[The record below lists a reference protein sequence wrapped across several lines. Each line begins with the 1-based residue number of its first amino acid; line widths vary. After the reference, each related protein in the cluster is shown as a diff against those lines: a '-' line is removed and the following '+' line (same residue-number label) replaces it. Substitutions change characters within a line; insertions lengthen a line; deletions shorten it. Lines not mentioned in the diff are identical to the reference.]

1 MPINNVKITTS
12 AYDTLALKDI
22 YVALVRLQNRDFGN
36 IDEDIKRNNTRG
48 MLLNKEVIGIYV
60 SKKGIKFYIKADL
73 TNNTII
79 IYLSNEQ
86 PEC

>member
-12 AYDTLALKDI
+12 AYDTLPLKDI

-36 IDEDIKRNNTRG
+36 IDEDTKRNNTKG
-48 MLLNKEVIGIYV
+48 ILLNKVIIGRYV
-60 SKKGIKFYIKADL
+60 SREGIEFYIKADL